1 MEIENEPETKRY
13 QQNHPKNSRQQTN
26 LVKTISDHTVML
38 CGKKIKWKTTEHEAR
53 EKNPKNSTFGGL
65 TSNNVSKI

>member
-38 CGKKIKWKTTEHEAR
+38 CGKKIKWKTTEQEA
-53 EKNPKNSTFGGL
+53 NNSTFGGL
-65 TSNNVSKI
+65 TTNNVSII

>member
-1 MEIENEPETKRY
+1 MEIENESETKRY

-38 CGKKIKWKTTEHEAR
+38 CGKMIKWKTTEHEAS
-53 EKNPKNSTFGGL
+53 NSTFGDL
-65 TSNNVSKI
+65 TSNNVSII